1 MKSGTR
7 AVGIA
12 ESTADESE
20 QSTLAGAIVRADR
33 VVDGLAFGSCTLGGM
48 DATEAVIDL
57 IERLERPDIRYILL
71 GAIAPA
77 WYNVLDLRAI
87 ARTLERPV
95 IAVTFEASAGLEAGL
110 QAAFSGEELS
120 MRLAA
125 YESLPPR
132 EPLTVNGE
140 TVFVRSVGLED
151 EWTQT
156 VVRGFTPE
164 GGRPEPIR
172 VARMAARAGDRY
184 RLREG

>member
-1 MKSGTR
+1 VKAGTR

-12 ESTADESE
+12 ESTAGGSE
-20 QSTLAGAIVRADR
+20 RSTLAGAIVRADR
-33 VVDGLAFGSCTLGGM
+33 VVDGLTFGSCTVGGT
-48 DATEAVIDL
+48 DGTEAVIEL
-57 IERLERPDIRYILL
+57 VERLERPDIRYILL

-95 IAVTFEASAGLEAGL
+95 LAVTFEASAGLEAGL

-120 MRLAA
+120 IRLAA

-132 EPLTVNGE
+132 KRLSVNGE
-140 TVFVRSVGLED
+140 TVFVRSVGLEG
-151 EWTQT
+151 ERAQT
-156 VVRGFTPE
+156 VVRVFTPE

-172 VARMAARAGDRY
+172 VARVAARAGGRY
-184 RLREG
+184 RFREG